1 MKFLLGLLLLS
12 GFILSAA
19 PSVSAQ
25 DEDLDKL
32 SFEETP
38 LVDQE
43 SPYFVIGGGFIATWH
58 FSNFDE
64 IHKNTR
70 LDNFASADM
79 KAPVFLSGGA
89 GFVAIPYLPNFRVGV
104 FAAAG
109 GKQVSATSSDTIRT
123 LNYSLGYTGGSI
135 DYAVQVTKKLTILPG
150 LNIGGGT
157 ITIETGQTVGKRD
170 YTTELGT
177 PTNTNNFYGKMTGGF
192 AFVQPNLNI
201 EYSVTSV
208 SLLRI
213 NAGYMLGFMGAWR
226 ADRAETEIVNVPKE
240 INSNGLTFQVGL
252 FLGLFN

>member
-12 GFILSAA
+12 GFVLSATF
-19 PSVSAQ
+19 PVMAQ

-70 LDNFASADM
+70 LANFAAADM
-79 KAPVFLSGGA
+79 EAPIFLSGGA
-89 GFVAIPYLPNFRVGV
+89 GFVTIPYLPNFRVGV

-109 GKQVSATSSDTIRT
+109 GKRVTATVGDTTRT
-123 LNYSLGYTGGSI
+123 LSYSLGYTGGSI
-135 DYAVQVTKKLTILPG
+135 DYAVQITKKLTILPG
-150 LNIGGGT
+150 LNIGGGALT
-157 ITIETGQTVGKRD
+157 VETGQTVGKRD
-170 YTTELGT
+170 YSTELGA
-177 PTNTNNFYGKMTGGF
+177 PTNPNNFYGKMTSSF
-192 AFVQPNLNI
+192 AFIQPNLNI
-201 EYSVTSV
+201 EYSVTSL

-226 ADRAETEIVNVPKE
+226 ADLSTTEMVHVPKE
-240 INSNGLTFQVGL
+240 INSNGLTLQVGL